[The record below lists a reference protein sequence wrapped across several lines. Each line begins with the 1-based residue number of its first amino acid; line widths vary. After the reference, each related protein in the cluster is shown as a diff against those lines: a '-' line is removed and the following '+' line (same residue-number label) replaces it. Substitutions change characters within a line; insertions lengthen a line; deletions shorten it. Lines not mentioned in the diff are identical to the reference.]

1 MNRCDELRLEL
12 GGYVL
17 GGLAPAEAAEVEA
30 HLATCDRCRIEVA
43 ELREVPEYLG
53 QAWEL
58 PPRAPAD
65 LRARVL
71 DAVGPSI
78 RRRRV
83 PALIAAA
90 LALAAAVVGGVTV
103 SFVDRPPPADAVV
116 ALQGPEP
123 VGIVGEAALTQV
135 PAGVQVDL
143 ELTGVK
149 DADEGY
155 YHAWL
160 HRGDL
165 RVSAGTFVGPEDGQ
179 VDVSL
184 LCGGRLEA
192 YDRLTVTWHP
202 FEGPDEVVAVEATF
216 AAAPAGTDAPREPA
230 TDLPGSEGDD
240 PADPW
245 WP

>member
-1 MNRCDELRLEL
+1 MNRCEELRLEL

-17 GGLAPAEAAEVEA
+17 GGLEPAEDAEVEA
-30 HLATCDRCRIEVA
+30 HLATCDRCRDEVA
-43 ELREVPEYLG
+43 QLRELPELLG
-53 QAWEL
+53 QAWDL

-71 DAVGPSI
+71 EAVGPSL

-83 PALIAAA
+83 PALLAAT
-90 LALAAAVVGGVTV
+90 LALVAAVAGGVTV
-103 SFVDRPPPADAVV
+103 SLVDRPPSPDAVI
-116 ALQGPEP
+116 ALQGSAP

-143 ELTGVK
+143 VLAGVQE
-149 DADEGY
+149 ADEGY

-165 RVSAGTFVGPEDGQ
+165 RVSAGTFVGPEDGR

-202 FEGPDEVVAVEATF
+202 FDGPDEVVAVEATF
-216 AAAPAGTDAPREPA
+216 AAAPAGTDAPNGRSP
-230 TDLPGSEGDD
+230 DLPGMEEDAPG
-240 PADPW
+240 DPW